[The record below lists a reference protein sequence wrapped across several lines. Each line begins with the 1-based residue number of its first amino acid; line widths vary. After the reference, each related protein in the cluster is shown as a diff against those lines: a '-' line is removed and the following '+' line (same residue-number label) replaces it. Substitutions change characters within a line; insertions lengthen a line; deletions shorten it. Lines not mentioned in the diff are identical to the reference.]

1 MKQRKSVCLLLALLM
16 LTAAFLAAC
25 SGDGGKD
32 PVSSGNSGTAVTDP
46 SGTPVTSAPAP
57 ETEPPDPDTVHDLP
71 ADLDFDGASFK
82 MASTENWSCLRND
95 YSGEIV
101 NDTKYEVKCY
111 AQDLLN
117 VDVEENF
124 EIMAGNSVG
133 SNIVLNYVL
142 SGETEVQVFN
152 MLDRDAAAN
161 TLEEIF
167 LPISRMRYVDLSKKY
182 WGSQAAEKLS
192 FGDYQFLALDSFQL
206 NSLNRAGC
214 IFMNLT
220 VAENYNLEVPYDLV
234 ADGKWTFD
242 ALKQYDG
249 VVQHD
254 VDGDGKLTHE
264 DVTTFGSYDCRQV
277 LLNVMS
283 GADVPF
289 IEKDEDNL
297 PVCTCFGN
305 EKLIGV
311 MEWTKALFFNP
322 TTAVS
327 GDEQSMMYT
336 QDMFVHDRQLFLT
349 SKLGMMALSAE
360 MDSVFAVF
368 PYPKYD
374 EAQENYVARA
384 VDAIFPMVINSIE
397 EETADMVGAV
407 LEAMSAYAYQELFPA
422 VVEKSLQFRYNN
434 DPRSTEFIK
443 LVYDSRTIELSDMFV
458 WDIFGD
464 TPTGRLMLGDKA
476 PATWLASIQ
485 SKAENILDDYIDDI
499 RYLVKNLK

>member
-1 MKQRKSVCLLLALLM
+1 MNLRKSICLLLALLM
-16 LTAAFLAAC
+16 FASAFLAAC
-25 SGDGGKD
+25 SGGEEKE
-32 PVSSGNSGTAVTDP
+32 PVNSGTVTDP

-57 ETEPPDPDTVHDLP
+57 ETDPPDPDTVHDLP
-71 ADLDFDGASFK
+71 ADLDFEGANFT
-82 MASTENWSCLRND
+82 MASVEGWSCLTDD
-95 YSGEIV
+95 YHGETV
-101 NDTKYEVKCY
+101 NDAKYEVKCY

-117 VDVEENF
+117 VNVTENF
-124 EIMAGNSVG
+124 EVLAGNTVG
-133 SNIVLNYVL
+133 SNVVLNYVL
-142 SGETEVQVFN
+142 SGDTDVQVFN
-152 MLDRDAAAN
+152 LLDRDAAAN

-182 WGSQAAEKLS
+182 WGSSTSEKLS

-206 NSLNRAGC
+206 NSLRNAGC

-485 SKAENILDDYIDDI
+485 SKAENILEDYIDDI